1 MINKCKEFS
10 LEKVSLSPLQCEII
24 IKLLKEG
31 IQLHQE
37 EIEKRVNGQI
47 SGISKALQRLKN
59 KGLVYEIKDSVKF
72 YGLNPYRI
80 EEIKRF
86 ITGYELGKN
95 KTLVLSGH
103 ASVYESEINDLPD
116 KLARRLEKDS
126 SFISYSPKGWKYAF
140 KKSLPDGSFKFHKTN
155 NNCKLIAYFR
165 TFGFNASTIEQINNE
180 KFFSLKSELEDEY
193 QGLKI
198 GKVERVASCPWHEYA
213 ILKDPIAVAGIELGV
228 KHKEIEQSYGYPE
241 WEEKGINAVEKI
253 NNIVRLRQLCAERNL
268 SEEQIIFAVDTF
280 HIHTGSPIIPNYK
293 FYTSGTN
300 ISISGGSPTL

>member
-1 MINKCKEFS
+1 MKINTEFS
-10 LEKVSLSPLQCEII
+10 MEKVSLSPLQCEII
-24 IKLLKEG
+24 IALLKEG

-86 ITGYELGKN
+86 VTGYELGKN

-103 ASVYESEINDLPD
+103 AFVYEAEINDLPE
-116 KLARRLEKDS
+116 KLARRLENDS

-155 NNCKLIAYFR
+155 NVCKIIAYFR
-165 TFGFNASTIEQINNE
+165 TFGFDASIIEQVNNE
-180 KFFSLKSELEDEY
+180 KFWNLKSELENEY

-198 GKVERVASCPWHEYA
+198 GKVERIASCPWQEYS
-213 ILKDPIAVAGIELGV
+213 ILKDPIAIAGIELGI

-241 WEEKGINAVEKI
+241 WEERGREAIDRINSVAK
-253 NNIVRLRQLCAERNL
+253 LRNL
-268 SEEQIIFAVDTF
+268 YADKNITEPQISVAVDYYHKF
-280 HIHTGSPIIPNYK
+280 IGSPIPSFLGFNA
-293 FYTSGTN
+293 
-300 ISISGGSPTL
+300 SGGSPVS